1 MYNLNDIWSQAY
13 KDSYAIPLN
22 GKGYESRVVYGVK
35 IVRDKSTGHIQILNT
50 MRGEYY
56 HKLSF
61 DELDI
66 FYQHGWRYG
75 IYSLNLTNYL
85 RMLDSIKESIKAEV
99 NGLNRLRKVKVL
111 KTNRDLMLNKYNT
124 INNKLNKLK

>member
-1 MYNLNDIWSQAY
+1 MYKLNDIWLQAY
-13 KDSYAIPLN
+13 NDSYSIPLN
-22 GKGYESRVVYGVK
+22 GNGYESRVVYGVK
-35 IVRDKSTGHIQILNT
+35 IVRDNATGHIQILNT
-50 MRGEYY
+50 MSGEYY
-56 HKLSF
+56 YKLSS

-85 RMLDSIKESIKAEV
+85 QKLESIKECIKAEV

-111 KTNRDLMLNKYNT
+111 KSNRDLMLNKYNT

>member
-1 MYNLNDIWSQAY
+1 MNDIWLQAY
-13 KDSYAIPLN
+13 NDSYAISLN
-22 GKGYESRVVYGVK
+22 GNGYESRVVYGVK
-35 IVRDKSTGHIQILNT
+35 IVRDNATGHIQILNT

-56 HKLSF
+56 HELSS

-75 IYSLNLTNYL
+75 IYSLNLTNYIQKL
-85 RMLDSIKESIKAEV
+85 ESIKECIKAEV

-111 KTNRDLMLNKYNT
+111 KSNRDLMLNKYNT

>member
-1 MYNLNDIWSQAY
+1 MYKLNDIWLQAY
-13 KDSYAIPLN
+13 NDSYAISLN
-22 GKGYESRVVYGVK
+22 GNGYESRVVYGVK
-35 IVRDKSTGHIQILNT
+35 IVRDNATGHIQILNT

-56 HKLSF
+56 HELSS

-85 RMLDSIKESIKAEV
+85 QKLESIKECIKAEV

-111 KTNRDLMLNKYNT
+111 KSNRDLMLNKYNT

>member
-1 MYNLNDIWSQAY
+1 MYKLNDIWLQAY
-13 KDSYAIPLN
+13 NDSYAIPLN
-22 GKGYESRVVYGVK
+22 GNGYESRVVYGVK
-35 IVRDKSTGHIQILNT
+35 IVRDNATGHIQILNT
-50 MRGEYY
+50 MSGEYY
-56 HKLSF
+56 HKLSS

-85 RMLDSIKESIKAEV
+85 EKLESIKECIKAEV

-111 KTNRDLMLNKYNT
+111 KSNRDLMLNKYNT

>member
-13 KDSYAIPLN
+13 NDSYAIPLN
-22 GKGYESRVVYGVK
+22 GKGYESRVGYGVK
-35 IVRDKSTGHIQILNT
+35 IVRDNATGHIQILNT
-50 MRGEYY
+50 RKGEYY
-56 HKLSF
+56 HKLSAY
-61 DELDI
+61 ELDI

-85 RMLDSIKESIKAEV
+85 QMLESIKESIKAEV

>member
-1 MYNLNDIWSQAY
+1 MYKLNDIWLQAY
-13 KDSYAIPLN
+13 NDSYSIPLN
-22 GKGYESRVVYGVK
+22 GNGYESRVVYGVK
-35 IVRDKSTGHIQILNT
+35 IVRDNATGHIQILNT
-50 MRGEYY
+50 MSGEYY
-56 HKLSF
+56 HKLSS

-85 RMLDSIKESIKAEV
+85 QKLESIKECIKAEV

-111 KTNRDLMLNKYNT
+111 KSNRDLMLNKYNT

>member
-1 MYNLNDIWSQAY
+1 MYKLNDIWLQAY
-13 KDSYAIPLN
+13 NDSYSIPLN
-22 GKGYESRVVYGVK
+22 GNGYESRVVYGVK
-35 IVRDKSTGHIQILNT
+35 IVRDNATGHIQILNT
-50 MRGEYY
+50 MSGEYY
-56 HKLSF
+56 HKLSS

-85 RMLDSIKESIKAEV
+85 EKLESIKECIKAEV

-111 KTNRDLMLNKYNT
+111 KSNRDLMLNKYNT

>member
-1 MYNLNDIWSQAY
+1 MYKLNDIWLQAY
-13 KDSYAIPLN
+13 NDSYAISLN
-22 GKGYESRVVYGVK
+22 GNGYESRVVYGVK
-35 IVRDKSTGHIQILNT
+35 IVRDNATGHIQILNT

-56 HKLSF
+56 HKLSS

-75 IYSLNLTNYL
+75 IYSLNLTNYIQKL
-85 RMLDSIKESIKAEV
+85 ESIKECIKAEV

-111 KTNRDLMLNKYNT
+111 KSNRDLMLNKYNT

>member
-1 MYNLNDIWSQAY
+1 MYKLNDIWLQAY
-13 KDSYAIPLN
+13 NDSYAISLN
-22 GKGYESRVVYGVK
+22 GNGYESRVVYGVK
-35 IVRDKSTGHIQILNT
+35 IVRDNATGHIQILNT

-56 HKLSF
+56 HELSS

-75 IYSLNLTNYL
+75 IYSLNLTNYIQKL
-85 RMLDSIKESIKAEV
+85 ESIKECIKAEV

-111 KTNRDLMLNKYNT
+111 KSNRDLMLNKYNT

>member
-1 MYNLNDIWSQAY
+1 MNDIWLQAY
-13 KDSYAIPLN
+13 NDSSAISLN
-22 GKGYESRVVYGVK
+22 GNGYESRVVYGVK
-35 IVRDKSTGHIQILNT
+35 IVRDNATGHIQILNT

-56 HKLSF
+56 HKLSS

-85 RMLDSIKESIKAEV
+85 QMLDSIKESIKAEV
-99 NGLNRLRKVKVL
+99 NGLNRMRKVKVL

>member
-1 MYNLNDIWSQAY
+1 MYKLNDIWLQAY
-13 KDSYAIPLN
+13 NDSYAIPLN
-22 GKGYESRVVYGVK
+22 GNGYESRVVYGIK
-35 IVRDKSTGHIQILNT
+35 IVRDNATGHIQILNT
-50 MRGEYY
+50 MSGEYY
-56 HKLSF
+56 HKLSS

-85 RMLDSIKESIKAEV
+85 QKLESIKECIKAEV

-111 KTNRDLMLNKYNT
+111 KSNRDLMLNK
-124 INNKLNKLK
+124 